1 MDALTLTRAYQ
12 RYGAPTP
19 RGQRPLSALA
29 ADGALVLS
37 CYVGGFG
44 RPHRDLLRYQDA
56 VSTNR
61 AGARQAEL
69 LGERLKLAHDG
80 GLAVRL
86 VIVTPAEAP
95 AQGTV
100 GVRPDL
106 VGKVVEF
113 DGDAFTVDFS
123 RVAAP
128 PPPKRKAR
136 GGR

>member
-37 CYVGGFG
+37 CYAGGFG
-44 RPHRDLLRYQDA
+44 RPHRDLLRYQD
-56 VSTNR
+56 SISRNR
-61 AGARQAEL
+61 AGARQAAL
-69 LGERLKLAHDG
+69 LGERLRLAHDG
-80 GLAVRL
+80 SLPVRL
-86 VIVTPAEAP
+86 VIVTPAQDP
-95 AQGTV
+95 VQGTV

-123 RVAAP
+123 RVAEIV
-128 PPPKRKAR
+128 PKRKAR
-136 GGR
+136 SGR